1 MPQAVAAFPQ
11 QLLNPLNLQPATG
24 VEGFQGERGR
34 GGKRGGSLLHHN
46 PGGCVR
52 EMFTMKTDNQDEL
65 CASLFVGVCKHR
77 QLLRSGSRDEVI
89 IWIFAD

>member
-24 VEGFQGERGR
+24 VEGLQREGGGEGS
-34 GGKRGGSLLHHN
+34 GGKEGLAAPPEPR
-46 PGGCVR
+46 GGCVR

-65 CASLFVGVCKHR
+65 CVCFP
-77 QLLRSGSRDEVI
+77 LGWAL
-89 IWIFAD
+89 